1 MNASPTYNFI
11 IVNMW
16 QKRKTHHTSEQHRQV
31 TILAYLLLLEA
42 VIMFILGVYHFTL
55 NHGPQLLSLWL
66 SGQSMISGQAF
77 TFDEFIRQ
85 LTIYAG
91 QQRLIPALVESA
103 TLFLLT
109 ILGLSGAIGFFRIWR
124 SAWTQAVF
132 VQGVSLLISLI
143 LYFINK
149 PRHIFLLMIYGVF
162 MVFYL
167 HYADVQAVFHTRVQ
181 E

>member
-1 MNASPTYNFI
+1 MISLARLYFI
-11 IVNMW
+11 MVNMW
-16 QKRKTHHTSEQHRQV
+16 QKRQTLHTPEQCRQV
-31 TILAYLLLLEA
+31 TILASLLLLEA
-42 VIMFILGVYHFTL
+42 VIMFVLGVYHFAL
-55 NHGPQLLSLWL
+55 NQGPQLLSLWL

-77 TFDEFIRQ
+77 TFDDFIRQ
-85 LTIYAG
+85 LTVYAS

-103 TLFLLT
+103 ALFLLT

-124 SAWTQAVF
+124 IAWTQAIF
-132 VQGVSLLISLI
+132 VQGVALFIALV
-143 LYFINK
+143 LYIINK
-149 PRHIFLLMIYGVF
+149 PRHIFLLMIYGIF